1 MPFAEHSD
9 VSIYFED
16 QGSGSC
22 LLMAHSFLC
31 SGAMWAAQ
39 AEALSNSWRV
49 VNVDLRGHGQS
60 CAAPDGLS
68 LADLATDHVA
78 VLDTLGIERAV
89 WVGLSIGG
97 MIGMRAA
104 LDHPERVAG
113 LVIADSSAA
122 AEPAMARLR
131 YRAMGAGSK
140 LFGIG
145 TFMKP
150 ILKLMFGA
158 TTHRE
163 QPALVAEWGERM
175 KGIDLDSILRMM
187 APLFGREEV
196 LSRLKEIRVP
206 ALVMAGEEDL
216 AQPPARSREIAEGL
230 PNAELVIIPE
240 AGHLSALE
248 QPEVV
253 TTVIRD
259 FLAEAFP
266 ATP

>member
-1 MPFAEHSD
+1 MPYAKHSD

-16 QGSGSC
+16 QGSGPC

-39 AEALSNSWRV
+39 AEALSSSYRV

-60 CAAPDGLS
+60 SAAPDGLS
-68 LADLATDHVA
+68 LSDLAADHVA
-78 VLDTLGIERAV
+78 VLDTLGIERAI

-97 MIGMRAA
+97 MIGLRAA
-104 LDHPERVAG
+104 LEHPERVGG
-113 LVIADSSAA
+113 LVIADSSGA
-122 AEPAMARLR
+122 AEPGMARLR
-131 YRAMGAGSK
+131 YRAMGTGSK

-145 TFMKP
+145 SFMSP

-163 QPALVAEWGERM
+163 QPELVSEWGERM
-175 KGIDLDSILRMM
+175 KGIDLDSIVRLMG
-187 APLFGREEV
+187 PLFGREEV
-196 LSRLKEIRVP
+196 LSRLGEIKVP
-206 ALVMAGEEDL
+206 ALVLAGDEDR
-216 AQPPARSREIAEGL
+216 AQPPARSRELADGL
-230 PNAELVIIPE
+230 PNAEFVIIPE

-266 ATP
+266 AAG

>member
-1 MPFAEHSD
+1 MPFAKHSD
-9 VSIYFED
+9 ASIYFED
-16 QGSGSC
+16 QGSGTC

-39 AEALSNSWRV
+39 AEALSSSFRV

-60 CAAPDGLS
+60 SSAPAGLS
-68 LADLATDHVA
+68 LSDLANDHVA
-78 VLDTLGIERAV
+78 VLDHLGIERAV

-104 LDHPERVAG
+104 LEHPERVGG

-122 AEPAMARLR
+122 SEPGIARLR

-150 ILKLMFGA
+150 ILKLMFGP

-163 QPALVAEWGERM
+163 QPELLAEWGERM
-175 KGIDLDSILRMM
+175 KGVDLDSILRMM
-187 APLFGREEV
+187 GPLFGREEV
-196 LSRLKEIRVP
+196 LSRLGEIRVP
-206 ALVMAGEEDL
+206 ALVLAGEEDR
-216 AQPPARSREIAEGL
+216 AQPPARSREIADGL
-230 PNAELVIIPE
+230 PNAELVLIPE

-253 TTVIRD
+253 TTVMRD

-266 ATP
+266 AAY